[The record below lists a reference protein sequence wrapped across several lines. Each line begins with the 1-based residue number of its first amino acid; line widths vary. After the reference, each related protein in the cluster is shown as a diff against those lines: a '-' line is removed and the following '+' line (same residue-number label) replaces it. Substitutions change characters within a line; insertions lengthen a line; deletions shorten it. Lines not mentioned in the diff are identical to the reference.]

1 MYLPTFW
8 KMYAEAF
15 MHKGMK
21 AAGWGLPAGCM
32 GKSPNKHAKLKVWK
46 QDGPS
51 KCNRSCFPL

>member
-32 GKSPNKHAKLKVWK
+32 GKSPNRRSKLEKWR
-46 QDGPS
+46 QTAS
-51 KCNRSCFPL
+51 LIAIALAFH